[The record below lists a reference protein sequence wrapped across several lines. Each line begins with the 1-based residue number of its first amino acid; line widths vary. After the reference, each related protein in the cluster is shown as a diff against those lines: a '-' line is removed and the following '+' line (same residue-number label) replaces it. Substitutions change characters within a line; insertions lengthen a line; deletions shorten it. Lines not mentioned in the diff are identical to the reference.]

1 MYKVIRYSGRYRYG
15 VPEMR
20 VLYEGNDGEKAV
32 KIYNKIQKEMRQG
45 RVEYWKGS
53 SLLAFREEPTLRSR
67 W

>member
-1 MYKVIRYSGRYRYG
+1 
-15 VPEMR
+15 MR

-32 KIYNKIQKEMRQG
+32 RIYRKVEKEMRQG

-53 SLLAFREEPTLRSR
+53 ALLAYREEPTLRSR